1 MKECIINPERGK
13 NDPQLPAGGFLLINP
28 AEAHTAAQFAN
39 AQAGQ
44 RSFLYHSSLFVIN
57 QPEASF
63 FLAGPAVGA
72 PMAVM
77 TLEKLIALGA
87 AKVVVLGWCGSLSQ
101 SLHVGD
107 ILLPTWAV
115 SEEGTSNHYPLQD
128 KPHSSENLRTQLKTI
143 LWSEFQVQEGP
154 IWTTDAPYR
163 ETRAKVTKYGDRGIL
178 GVDMEFAALNTVA
191 AFRGVEVAGAMLIS
205 DELYQP
211 EWRPGFLS
219 KSFRKQSR
227 KFFQLLVD
235 NFF

>member
-13 NDPQLPAGGFLLINP
+13 NDPQLPAGGFLLVNP
-28 AEAHTAAQFAN
+28 AEANYAAQFARSCK
-39 AQAGQ
+39 AE

-87 AKVVVLGWCGSLSQ
+87 LNVVVLGWCGSLSQ

-115 SEEGTSNHYPLQD
+115 SEEGTSNHYPLHD
-128 KPHSSENLRTQLKTI
+128 RPHSSENLCTLLKNI
-143 LWSEFQVQEGP
+143 LRPEFRVQEGP

-163 ETRAKVTKYGDRGIL
+163 ETRDKVTEYGGRGIL

-191 AFRGVEVAGAMLIS
+191 AFRGVEVAGAMLVS
-205 DELYQP
+205 DELCQP
-211 EWRPGFLS
+211 EWQPGFLS

-227 KFFQLLVD
+227 NFFQLLVD

>member
-13 NDPQLPAGGFLLINP
+13 KDPQLSFGGFLLINP
-28 AEAHTAAQFAN
+28 AEAHTAAQFAK
-39 AQAGQ
+39 AQKGQ
-44 RSFLYHSSLFVIN
+44 RFFLYHSNLFAIN

-72 PMAVM
+72 PIAVM
-77 TLEKLIALGA
+77 ALEKLIALGA
-87 AKVVVLGWCGSLSQ
+87 SKVVVLGWCGSLSQ
-101 SLHVGD
+101 SLRVGD

-115 SEEGTSNHYPLQD
+115 SEEGTSNHYPLQG
-128 KPHSSENLRTQLKTI
+128 KPHSSENMRTRLKNILRP
-143 LWSEFQVQEGP
+143 EFQVQEGP

-163 ETRAKVTKYGDRGIL
+163 ETRVKVTEYGDRGIL

-191 AFRGVEVAGAMLIS
+191 AFRRIELVGAMLVS

-211 EWRPGFLS
+211 EWQPGFLS

>member
-13 NDPQLPAGGFLLINP
+13 NDPQLPIGGFLLVNP
-28 AEAHTAAQFAN
+28 AEANYAAQFAK
-39 AQAGQ
+39 AREG
-44 RSFLYHSSLFVIN
+44 RRFFLYHSNLFVIN
-57 QPEASF
+57 QPESSF

-87 AKVVVLGWCGSLSQ
+87 SKVVVLGWCGALSQ

-115 SEEGTSNHYPLQD
+115 SEEGTSNHYPLHERPD
-128 KPHSSENLRTQLKTI
+128 SSENLRTELKNI
-143 LWSEFQVQEGP
+143 LRSEFRVQEGP
-154 IWTTDAPYR
+154 IWTTDAPFR
-163 ETRAKVTKYGDRGIL
+163 ETRDKVTEYGGRGIL

-191 AFRGVEVAGAMLIS
+191 AFRGIELAGAMLVS
-205 DELYQP
+205 DELYRQEWQP
-211 EWRPGFLS
+211 SFLS
-219 KSFRKQSR
+219 KSFRKQTR
-227 KFFQLLVD
+227 RFFQLLGD

>member
-1 MKECIINPERGK
+1 MKECVINPERGK
-13 NDPQLPAGGFLLINP
+13 KDPQLPVGGFLLINP
-28 AEAHTAAQFAN
+28 AEAHTAAQFAK
-39 AQAGQ
+39 AQEGQ
-44 RSFLYHSSLFVIN
+44 RFFLYHSNLFVIN
-57 QPEASF
+57 QPESSF

-87 AKVVVLGWCGSLSQ
+87 SKVVVLGWCGSLSQ

-128 KPHSSENLRTQLKTI
+128 KPHSSENLRTQLKNT
-143 LWSEFQVQEGP
+143 LRPEFRVQEGP
-154 IWTTDAPYR
+154 IWTTDAPFR

-191 AFRGVEVAGAMLIS
+191 AFRGVEVAGAMLVS

-211 EWRPGFLS
+211 EWQPGFLS

>member
-1 MKECIINPERGK
+1 MQECIINPERTR
-13 NDPQLPAGGFLLINP
+13 NDPQLPPGGILLINP
-28 AEAHTAAQFAN
+28 AEAGYAVQSA
-39 AQAGQ
+39 
-44 RSFLYHSSLFVIN
+44 RSRQGERFFLYHSNLFVIN
-57 QPEASF
+57 QPGSSF

-77 TLEKLIALGA
+77 TLEKLVALGA
-87 AKVVVLGWCGSLSQ
+87 SKVVVLGWCGALSQ

-115 SEEGTSNHYPLQD
+115 SEEGTSSHYPFHER
-128 KPHSSENLRTQLKTI
+128 PHSAENLRKSLKTV
-143 LWSEFQVQEGP
+143 LQPEFHVQEGP

-163 ETRAKVTKYGDRGIL
+163 ETRAKVTEYGGRGIL

-191 AFRGVEVAGAMLIS
+191 VFRGIDLAAAMLVS

-211 EWRPGFLS
+211 EWQPGFLS

-227 KFFQLLVD
+227 IFFQLLAD
-235 NFF
+235 HFF